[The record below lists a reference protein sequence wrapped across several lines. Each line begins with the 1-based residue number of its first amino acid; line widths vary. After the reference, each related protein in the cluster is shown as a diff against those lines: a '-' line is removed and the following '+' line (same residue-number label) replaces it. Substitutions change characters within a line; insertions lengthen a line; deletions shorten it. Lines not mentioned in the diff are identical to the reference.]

1 VARLVARHRERSLP
15 ISPVRDLGSA
25 TIGYTPTD
33 VLALT
38 TADGRSPGLRV
49 ITFRRLPGTRDPSGA
64 MTEDSP
70 LTVAGAAAALGDCSP
85 ALRSLL
91 IPIWEPSICWIRGLS
106 YRVKRRCTSPRISED
121 VVLNLQQFMC

>member
-15 ISPVRDLGSA
+15 IDPERDLGSA

-38 TADGRSPGLRV
+38 TADGRSPGSRV
-49 ITFRRLPGTRDPSGA
+49 ITFRRLPGTRDPSGT

-70 LTVAGAAAALGDCSP
+70 LTVAGAAAVLGDRSL

-91 IPIWEPSICWIRGLS
+91 IPIGEPSI
-106 YRVKRRCTSPRISED
+106 
-121 VVLNLQQFMC
+121 